1 MRLSGPENAV
11 TTQISVQI
19 AKECVQIPG
28 GRRLKT
34 GGGRLISPG
43 GGPIDRGGRLI
54 VSEGALTMGGRYLL
68 VRIDK
73 LTTQRPDNAASRP

>member
-1 MRLSGPENAV
+1 M
-11 TTQISVQI
+11 TTQISVQV

-34 GGGRLISPG
+34 GGGRLIVG
-43 GGPIDRGGRLI
+43 
-54 VSEGALTMGGRYLL
+54 EGALTMGGRYLL

-73 LTTQRPDNAASRP
+73 LTDAGRILAAREGAASASFTALLTTQRPDNAASRP